1 MLQRVNTV
9 RITRTFYR
17 FVNLTKVKLILLYN
31 DLLPKQ
37 LIISNYNYLK
47 INKIDQFHQF
57 IPHFHSLITFSF
69 NNRALVT

>member
-17 FVNLTKVKLILLYN
+17 FENLKKVKLILLYN

-47 INKIDQFHQF
+47 INKID
-57 IPHFHSLITFSF
+57 
-69 NNRALVT
+69 